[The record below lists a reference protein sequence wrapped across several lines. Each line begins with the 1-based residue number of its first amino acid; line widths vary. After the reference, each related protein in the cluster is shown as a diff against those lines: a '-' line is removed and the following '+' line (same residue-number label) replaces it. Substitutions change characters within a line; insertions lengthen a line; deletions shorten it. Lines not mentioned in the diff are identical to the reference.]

1 MGAIARDTDT
11 GDMYDGND
19 TIVMFD
25 KLAYEDL
32 LPVRWVPQARIVD
45 DVTAQHLAERNLRV
59 LQACDALEEYGLT
72 DKADDES
79 PHSADLMR
87 LDFKLNLLLDLA
99 GQLVAQS
106 QTRAQPVPIRLNSMG
121 ASWKSADA
129 APVAGA
135 QGILEII
142 IRDIVVQPLNL
153 PAEGVLAEKPGEARV
168 RFTALGEVVADHI
181 EKLVFRRHR
190 RKIAGSRQPRR
201 T

>member
-1 MGAIARDTDT
+1 MF
-11 GDMYDGND
+11 DGGD

-32 LPVRWVPQARIVD
+32 LPVRWVAHPKMID
-45 DVTAQHLAERNLRV
+45 EVTAQHLAERNVRV
-59 LQACDALEEYGLT
+59 LQACDALEEYGQT
-72 DKADDES
+72 EKNDDES

-87 LDFKLNLLLDLA
+87 LDFKLNLLLDVV
-99 GQLVAQS
+99 GQLLAQS
-106 QTRAQPVPIRLNSMG
+106 QTRVQPVPIRLNSLG
-121 ASWKSADA
+121 ASWRGAE
-129 APVAGA
+129 APPPPGTH
-135 QGILEII
+135 GILEVV

-153 PAEGVLAEKPGEARV
+153 PAESVTAEKPGEARV
-168 RFTALGEVVADHI
+168 RFTALGEVVADHM